1 MILRPG
7 IPFSKLWANTVSSD
21 LVALEE
27 AAFQIWTR
35 GRIAC
40 LGDSIHKMTPNT
52 GYGGNAAMESAA
64 ELASKIKAM
73 LLLTTDSSSESGT
86 RRPDETEI
94 KTCLEA
100 YREARQSRAET
111 VVWISSQTTR
121 LQAQRHPLHRL
132 FVNYCIPHVGDYL
145 ADTMSDMIVGAT
157 AIAYLPVPRRSVR
170 GMMPFNPSQ
179 GDGREESKVRR
190 AVLIGLPLLVM
201 FGVAMKVMDPGE
213 LVGVAKGILEGEDAG
228 GLPFGGV
235 ILPGLFGVKWLD
247 DL

>member
-7 IPFSKLWANTVSSD
+7 IPFSKLWANTVSSN

-27 AAFQIWTR
+27 AAFQIWTW

-64 ELASKIKAM
+64 ELASKIKEM
-73 LLLTTDSSSESGT
+73 VDSLP
-86 RRPDETEI
+86 RIRPDETRI
-94 KTCLEA
+94 RACLES
-100 YREARQSRAET
+100 YRRDRQARAET

-121 LQAQRHPLHRL
+121 LQAQRHPLHRV

-157 AIAYLPVPRRSVR
+157 AISYLPVPRRSVQ
-170 GMMPFNPSQ
+170 GMMPFNPAQ

-190 AVLIGLPLLVM
+190 VVLIGVPLLVM
-201 FGVAMKVMDPGE
+201 FCVAMRVMDPGE
-213 LVGVAKGILEGEDAG
+213 LVDIAKGILENDRGR
-228 GLPFGGV
+228 LPWGGV
-235 ILPGLFGVKWLD
+235 FLPGLFRVKWLD